1 MDVDELTALATTAS
15 VAVAVLFGAAGLT
28 VGIVGLVQARR
39 ARAAAIGANKIAEQA
54 NEIANEA
61 NRIAETAN
69 GTMNQQAA
77 RETECSDVAW
87 EWRWDSAPQS
97 DHVIIQN
104 IGKSAANDV
113 VAQFFFEGDVEANP
127 PMSVAGREEFRLEI
141 PALTDRR
148 KFAFES
154 ERTSVEWAVAQRHA
168 QAIPIPPQSTARVR
182 LRVTWV
188 TPLGT
193 PKLFDSG
200 YSDESL
206 LHNAH

>member
-1 MDVDELTALATTAS
+1 MDADELTALATVIS
-15 VAVAVLFGAAGLT
+15 VAVAVLFGAAGLS

-39 ARAAAIGANKIAEQA
+39 ARAAAIGANKIAEKA

-61 NRIAETAN
+61 NKIAEAAN
-69 GTMNQQAA
+69 GTINQQAA
-77 RETECSDVAW
+77 RDTERSDVAW
-87 EWRWDSAPQS
+87 EWRWDSAAQS

-104 IGKSAANDV
+104 IGKSPANEV

-141 PALTDRR
+141 PMLADRR
-148 KFAFES
+148 KFAVES
-154 ERTSVEWAVAQRHA
+154 ERTSVEWAIAQRLV

-182 LRVTWV
+182 LRVTWL